1 MFHQV
6 YSRQYN
12 QASKAHRSQKLN
24 NLNARAELGLVRV
37 PSPVYR
43 FPLFGPFC
51 KQGMAREGLYS
62 GFFNFGH
69 KSLLTESFYPAGL
82 FKI

>member
-1 MFHQV
+1 MI
-6 YSRQYN
+6 YSSHKKILAN
-12 QASKAHRSQKLN
+12 IFGTFN
-24 NLNARAELGLVRV
+24 NDHPVANTYLVQV

-43 FPLFGPFC
+43 FPLFGSFC
-51 KQGMAREGLYS
+51 KQGMAWEGLYS
-62 GFFNFGH
+62 EFFNFGY